1 MMQGGDSMG
10 GELIVLTDLSNVCAL
25 INSMAMIC
33 FTVVL
38 FILGTMATWRLI
50 AEKEELRFRLADSA
64 LSRDLNVSQQSLK
77 IIGPKNPWILRDLLV
92 NRRMKFP
99 KNYS

>member
-10 GELIVLTDLSNVCAL
+10 GELMLLADLSNVCAL

-38 FILGTMATWRLI
+38 FILGTIATWRLT
-50 AEKEELRFRLADSA
+50 AEKGERKTELSTQGIFFE
-64 LSRDLNVSQQSLK
+64 
-77 IIGPKNPWILRDLLV
+77 PKSTVRQ
-92 NRRMKFP
+92 
-99 KNYS
+99 

>member
-10 GELIVLTDLSNVCAL
+10 GELIVLADLSNVCAL

-38 FILGTMATWRLI
+38 FILGSMATWRLT
-50 AEKEELRFRLADSA
+50 AE
-64 LSRDLNVSQQSLK
+64 
-77 IIGPKNPWILRDLLV
+77 
-92 NRRMKFP
+92 
-99 KNYS
+99 